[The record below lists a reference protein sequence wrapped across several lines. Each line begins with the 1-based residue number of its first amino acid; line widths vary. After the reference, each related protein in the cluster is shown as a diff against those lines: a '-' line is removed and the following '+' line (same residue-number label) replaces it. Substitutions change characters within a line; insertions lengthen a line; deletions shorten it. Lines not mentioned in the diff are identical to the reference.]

1 MKSLDNFRIII
12 YKIVN
17 SKINLVAVNI
27 LVIFHFIFLNTKFM
41 HFLGK
46 NGGDA
51 FGLSSDSILFRL
63 RTNYFYV

>member
-12 YKIVN
+12 YKIVI
-17 SKINLVAVNI
+17 INLVAVNI